1 MDIRLSAY
9 GKASSRPAPVNA
21 MMADFATDFRD
32 GIDIN
37 LGVGYVNERT
47 IPGPLML
54 EAMAA
59 VLDDPA
65 RHRQAFN
72 YGGPQG
78 SPNLIEA
85 IRQFLITRRIGRV
98 PADTLAQKRI
108 IIGPSGATSLLDA
121 IAEVLAPGIVITAD
135 PMYYIYC
142 NALER
147 MGFEVLAIPEE
158 PHGVDPERVEAAL
171 DRLGSDAAR
180 VSAFYFVTV
189 NNPTC
194 TILDNGR
201 RRALVDLASRFS
213 KKQGHIVPIFFD
225 QAYELLLH
233 DPEVPPFE
241 SALPYD
247 DLGVVY
253 ELGTLSKVL
262 APALRIG
269 YLTGPP
275 GPFLDALVQNTS
287 DTGFSAPLFAQEMA
301 AYLLERHIDRQL
313 ADVNAG
319 YRRKALEMRHAI
331 DTALGEYLEECRGG
345 SAGFYYYLTFKQ
357 IETHTASH
365 FFRFLTRTIGD
376 PAIDGPPENR
386 APRVIYIPG
395 EYCVHPRGAL
405 TAHGQRQLRLSYGYE
420 DTPAI
425 QSAIEHL
432 RNALQNHCS

>member
-21 MMADFATDFRD
+21 MMAAFATDFRD

-47 IPGPLML
+47 IPGPLLL
-54 EAMAA
+54 EAMES
-59 VLDDPA
+59 VLADPV

-85 IRQFLITRRIGRV
+85 IRHFLQARRIGRV
-98 PADTLAQKRI
+98 PAETLDKKRI

-121 IAEVLAPGIVITAD
+121 IADVLAPGIVITAD

-147 MGFEVLAIPEE
+147 KGFEVLAVPEDA
-158 PHGVDPERVEAAL
+158 HGVAPDQVEAAL
-171 DRLGSDAAR
+171 KRLDTAAER

-194 TILDNGR
+194 TILDNTR
-201 RRALVDLASRFS
+201 RRALVEVASRFS
-213 KKQGHIVPIFFD
+213 HAQGRIVPIFFD

-247 DLGVVY
+247 ELGVVY

-301 AYLLERHIDRQL
+301 AWLLEHHIDRQL
-313 ADVNAG
+313 AAVNTG
-319 YRRKALEMRHAI
+319 YRRKALEVRQYI
-331 DTALGEYLEECRGG
+331 DGMLGEHIEECRGG
-345 SAGFYYYLTFKQ
+345 SAGFYYYLTFAG
-357 IETHTASH
+357 IETHTQSP
-365 FFRFLTRTIGD
+365 FFRCLTRSTGD
-376 PAIDGPPENR
+376 PAIDGPPGNPK
-386 APRVIYIPG
+386 PRVIYIPG
-395 EYCVHPRGAL
+395 EYCVHPRGSL
-405 TAHGQRQLRLSYGYE
+405 TAQGQRQIRLSYGYE
-420 DTPAI
+420 DSP
-425 QSAIEHL
+425 
-432 RNALQNHCS
+432 ALQNAIALLRDATRLVTL